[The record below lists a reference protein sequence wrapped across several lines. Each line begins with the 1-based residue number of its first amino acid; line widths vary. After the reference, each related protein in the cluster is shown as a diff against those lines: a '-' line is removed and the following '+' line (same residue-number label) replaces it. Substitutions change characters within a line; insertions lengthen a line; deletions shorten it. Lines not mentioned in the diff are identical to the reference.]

1 VKLLLEFD
9 LSQKE
14 LSMEQ
19 AQNNIKK
26 KHTPDQKFK
35 IIKEQM
41 TTKTTVTDICK
52 KYDIHP
58 SMFYKW
64 QDKFLSGALE
74 SFKQS
79 DVGPTKAELRKIEE
93 QDKKILKMQSVIT
106 EVISENIELK
116 KNLGASGLL

>member
-1 VKLLLEFD
+1 MSTELNDKLRR
-9 LSQKE
+9 
-14 LSMEQ
+14 
-19 AQNNIKK
+19 

-93 QDKKILKMQSVIT
+93 QDKKILKCNQ
-106 EVISENIELK
+106 
-116 KNLGASGLL
+116 